1 MDSLIYFIY
10 HSEGLLE
17 VGDSVMF
24 NIGEKPFGLSMNN
37 TRESEE
43 QIGITPEEAQK
54 YYFDENYQTYFV
66 EYVGD
71 LPSEINKVDFAHIFS
86 TNRFFAVLFVKKGMI
101 SEVLKRFPQIINL
114 ERSAPFTLFDLYEDG
129 SVADVVINRG
139 DTTLD
144 GTGVIVAIVGT
155 GIDYLNPRFMN
166 SDNTT
171 RIITIWDQSINEG
184 NIPPGLVF
192 GTQFTRENI
201 NEAIKASES
210 GQNPYEVVSHRD
222 ETGYGTA
229 IAGIVGGRNLR
240 DMDIITSL
248 APNCEFIIVKLK
260 PIKKSNAELWGIED
274 YENSIYDSNDIVAAF
289 RYLDEIQQRLR
300 RPLVVYSATGTNLG
314 GHDGGAIAER
324 YIDSITNNRN
334 FTFVTSTGNQGDR
347 PIHLRG
353 SFSESD
359 TRKEVQLQ
367 IGEEQRNL
375 NFFLYVVA
383 PDQVSI
389 GIISPTGEKVEKVN
403 IQPINGQEISLS
415 LGESRITIQ
424 YFTERKGPGVN
435 RLDQRLDFFIRN
447 AVGGIWTII
456 IFGEYLF
463 NGEYD
468 LWLEQK
474 QFLKEGTGFIG
485 AIPNTT
491 LMTPATAQ
499 NIIVC
504 ASYNQLEGKVFPE
517 SGKGFTRDGRIVPTI
532 AIPGKIIRTIGVNN
546 KSIVVSGTAVAGA
559 ILTGI
564 VTLMYQWGIILGN
577 DINIYYSKIKSYF
590 ISATDREEGQVY
602 PNIETG
608 FGVLNIK
615 KLFEILSQISSE
627 ERKNMQIEY
636 KDFDENLKGLFI
648 CIPKETYRR
657 LKDKIID
664 D

>member
-24 NIGEKPFGLSMNN
+24 NIGEKPFGLCLKN

-43 QIGITPEEAQK
+43 QIGITPEEAEK

-71 LPSEINKVDFAHIFS
+71 LPSEINNVDFAHLFS
-86 TNRFFAVLFVKKGMI
+86 TNRFFAILFVKKGMI

-129 SVADVVINRG
+129 NVADVVINRG

-184 NIPPGLVF
+184 NTPPGLVF

-210 GQNPYEVVSHRD
+210 GQNPYEVVSHKD

-240 DMDIITSL
+240 DMDIITSF

-367 IGEEQRNL
+367 VGEEQKNL
-375 NFFLYVVA
+375 NFFLYVIA

-491 LMTPATAQ
+491 LMTPATSQ

-532 AIPGKIIRTIGVNN
+532 AIPGKTIRTIGVNN
-546 KSIVVSGTAVAGA
+546 KSMVVSGTAVAGA

-577 DINIYYSKIKSYF
+577 DINIYYSKIKSYL
-590 ISATDREEGQVY
+590 ISAAEREEGQVY

-615 KLFEILSQISSE
+615 RLFEILNQVSSE
-627 ERKNMQIEY
+627 ERRKREVAS
-636 KDFDENLKGLFI
+636 KKVKGSLKGLFI
-648 CIPKETYRR
+648 SIPKELCRR
-657 LKDKIID
+657 LKDKIIND
-664 D
+664 